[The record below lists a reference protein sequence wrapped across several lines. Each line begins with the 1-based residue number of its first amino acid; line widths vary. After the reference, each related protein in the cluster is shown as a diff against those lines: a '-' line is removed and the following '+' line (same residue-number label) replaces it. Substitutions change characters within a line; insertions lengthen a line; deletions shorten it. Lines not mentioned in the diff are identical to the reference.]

1 MRAEDYVASLTIA
14 FATIAAACAK
24 PPPPPIDGARQALEG
39 ARAAGARRGCPPV
52 E

>member
-14 FATIAAACAK
+14 VATIAVACAK
-24 PPPPPIDGARQALEG
+24 PPQPPIDGARQALEG